1 MSLYASGSIPMR
13 EGMPL
18 EDYLDVSDMLA
29 ALARDP
35 EKPNR
40 VIHPS
45 GWIEDMVAA
54 EDDSSLAGLYSLI

>member
-1 MSLYASGSIPMR
+1 MR